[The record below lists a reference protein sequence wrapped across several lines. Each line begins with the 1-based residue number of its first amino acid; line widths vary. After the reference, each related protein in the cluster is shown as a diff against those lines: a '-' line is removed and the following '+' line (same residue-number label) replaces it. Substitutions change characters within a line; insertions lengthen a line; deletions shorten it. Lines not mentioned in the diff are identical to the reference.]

1 MSRMATEVQKQL
13 MLLAIAAAVL
23 PFVTFNGSYLIAA
36 SLQHV
41 PTCFT
46 YFDGCTSVSS
56 TGRQSPEMWF
66 FKPGVLALAMVLAL
80 HWHRCAGFLGTTGL
94 SASRAAILRTIAF
107 ISALALTIYAITLG
121 MPDEQ
126 FGKLRRIGTNGFAFS
141 SWILQIVFVVLYRP
155 FRIDATRVL
164 FRWLAAAC
172 FGLLLIG
179 IASETAK
186 FLGSPRKPTN
196 NIAAWNAFLMLSAFY
211 AILAR
216 IWWQHYKSAGRPI
229 SPKE

>member
-1 MSRMATEVQKQL
+1 MNRMSTAVPKQL

-36 SLQHV
+36 SLNHV
-41 PTCFT
+41 PMCFT
-46 YFDGCTSVSS
+46 YLDGCTSVSS
-56 TGRQSPEMWF
+56 TGRQSPEMFF
-66 FKPGVLALAMVLAL
+66 FKPGVLMLAVALAW
-80 HWHRCAGFLGTTGL
+80 HWHRCAGFLGAQGL
-94 SASRAAILRTIAF
+94 TAGRAALLRTIAYV
-107 ISALALTIYAITLG
+107 SVVALTVYVITLG

-126 FGKLRRIGTNGFAFS
+126 FGKLRRIGTHGFAFS

-155 FRIDATRVL
+155 FRVDATRVL

-172 FGLLLIG
+172 FGLLLVG

-211 AILAR
+211 AVLAR
-216 IWWQHYKSAGRPI
+216 IWWQHYKSAGRPA
-229 SPKE
+229 SPSE